1 MSDRLPCSKR
11 HGPIEACFFVLFV
24 VKISGLPCPKG
35 MAPLKR
41 FGVCFESVSGDG
53 FNRLTGSLTDEC
65 FVRRLVVF

>member
-1 MSDRLPCSKR
+1 MGPLKLVQHHRELHR
-11 HGPIEACFFVLFV
+11 HRC
-24 VKISGLPCPKG
+24 LPCPMG

-53 FNRLTGSLTDEC
+53 FNDLTGSLTDEC

>member
-1 MSDRLPCSKR
+1 MAPLKQIDKA
-11 HGPIEACFFVLFV
+11 HGLKPAEAHATSSMP
-24 VKISGLPCPKG
+24 KKG

-53 FNRLTGSLTDEC
+53 FNDLTGSLTDEC